1 MLHPAAVHP
10 ASHTAGPVLLRLHI
24 ENLALIEHAELELD
38 PGLNVLTGETG
49 AGKTMLAQAIGLIA
63 GVQPAAEMVGVHGD
77 ESYVEAEFAV
87 PEEFF
92 ADDSLEAV
100 AALRPEGEE
109 TLVVARRLSRAGRSR
124 ALAGAGRAPA
134 PTCRRSASACWRSRP
149 STRRVGWR
157 VRATP
162 ATCSTTTPTSRLA
175 RRAMADAWSA
185 LRACRAELERQR
197 EATRDA
203 ERRRSELEGLV
214 EAIAALAPEP
224 GERDRLSEERQ
235 RLRHLDDLRAAAGD
249 ALQLLNPD
257 DGDGA
262 QLLAGRAGGA
272 GRRRGADRASAGG
285 HGRRAARRRRAAAGG
300 SHRTAVVPRRARGRP
315 GAAGLDRGPP
325 GGVRR
330 AGAPPRAV
338 HRRRGRAGGRR
349 AGRPAPARRR
359 RRRLAELQSEVEAA
373 ERRAKAAAAKL
384 SRARASALPRFTRD
398 VESELADL
406 GMEDAKLEPA
416 LESADMG
423 ARGTD
428 ALTLLIAANPGLPA
442 APLSQTASGGEL
454 SRIALAI
461 RVAARSGGGP
471 ATLLLDEVDAGV
483 GGRTA
488 NAVGEK
494 LKALAASA
502 QLLCITHLPQIAAQA
517 DVHFRV
523 EKLPGDPTATRIV
536 RLRDREV
543 VDEVARM
550 LGAEE
555 GDAAA
560 RRHARAIVKAS

>member
-1 MLHPAAVHP
+1 M
-10 ASHTAGPVLLRLHI
+10 LLRLHI

-124 ALAGAGRAPA
+124 ALVWGRSCARADLQAIGERLLEISSQHEARRMARPGHALDLLDDYADLAP
-134 PTCRRSASACWRSRP
+134 
-149 STRRVGWR
+149 
-157 VRATP
+157 
-162 ATCSTTTPTSRLA
+162 A

-214 EAIAALAPEP
+214 EAIAVLAPEP
-224 GERDRLSEERQ
+224 GESDRLSEERQ

-262 QLLAGRAGGA
+262 QLLAGRAA
-272 GRRRGADRASAGG
+272 EL
-285 HGRRAARRRRAAAGG
+285 
-300 SHRTAVVPRRARGRP
+300 V
-315 GAAGLDRGPP
+315 
-325 GGVRR
+325 GGVEEIEPRLAAT
-330 AGAPPRAV
+330 AGELRDVGERLQEAAIELRSYLDELEAD
-338 HRRRGRAGGRR
+338 
-349 AGRPAPARRR
+349 PARLDWIEDRLAAFGELERR
-359 RRRLAELQSEVEAA
+359 HGLSIDGVVELAADAQAALRQLDGDGGRLAELQSEVEAA

-517 DVHFRV
+517 DAHFRV

-550 LGAEE
+550 LGADE

>member
-1 MLHPAAVHP
+1 
-10 ASHTAGPVLLRLHI
+10 VLLRLHI

-63 GVQPAAEMVGVHGD
+63 GVQPAAEMVGAHGD

-92 ADDSLEAV
+92 ADHSVEAV

-124 ALAGAGRAPA
+124 ALVWGRSCARADLQAIGERLLEISSQHEARRMARPGHALDLLDDYADLAP
-134 PTCRRSASACWRSRP
+134 
-149 STRRVGWR
+149 
-157 VRATP
+157 
-162 ATCSTTTPTSRLA
+162 A

-214 EAIAALAPEP
+214 EAIAALVPEP

-262 QLLAGRAGGA
+262 QLLAGRAA
-272 GRRRGADRASAGG
+272 EL
-285 HGRRAARRRRAAAGG
+285 
-300 SHRTAVVPRRARGRP
+300 V
-315 GAAGLDRGPP
+315 
-325 GGVRR
+325 GGVEEIEPRLAAT
-330 AGAPPRAV
+330 AGELRDVGERLQEAAIELRSYLDELEAD
-338 HRRRGRAGGRR
+338 
-349 AGRPAPARRR
+349 PARLDWIEDRLAAFGELERR
-359 RRRLAELQSEVEAA
+359 HGLSIDGVVELAADAQVALQQLDGDGGRLAELQSEVEAA

-406 GMEDAKLEPA
+406 GMEDAKLEPV

-502 QLLCITHLPQIAAQA
+502 QLLCITHLPQIAAYGSS
-517 DVHFRV
+517 HFLISKTIRKDRTMTGV
-523 EKLPGDPTATRIV
+523 A
-536 RLRDREV
+536 RLAGPDREQ
-543 VDEVARM
+543 EMARM
-550 LGAEE
+550 IGGA
-555 GDAAA
+555 DISATVLASA
-560 RRHARAIVKAS
+560 REMLEARGLRRPERKRK

>member
-1 MLHPAAVHP
+1 M
-10 ASHTAGPVLLRLHI
+10 LLRLHI

-63 GVQPAAEMVGVHGD
+63 GGQPAAEMVGVHGD
-77 ESYVEAEFAV
+77 ESYVEAAFAV
-87 PEEFF
+87 SEEFF

-109 TLVVARRLSRAGRSR
+109 TLIVARRLSRAGRSR
-124 ALAGAGRAPA
+124 ALVWGRSCARA
-134 PTCRRSASACWRSRP
+134 DLQAIGERLLEISSQHEARRLARP
-149 STRRVGWR
+149 GH
-157 VRATP
+157 ALDLLDDYADLGP
-162 ATCSTTTPTSRLA
+162 A
-175 RRAMADAWSA
+175 RRAMAEAWSG

-203 ERRRSELEGLV
+203 ERRRAELEGLV
-214 EAIAALAPEP
+214 EAVAALAPEQ
-224 GERDRLSEERQ
+224 GERARLSEERQ

-249 ALQLLNPD
+249 ALALLNPD
-257 DGDGA
+257 DGEGA
-262 QLLAGRAGGA
+262 QLLAGRAA
-272 GRRRGADRASAGG
+272 EL
-285 HGRRAARRRRAAAGG
+285 
-300 SHRTAVVPRRARGRP
+300 V
-315 GAAGLDRGPP
+315 
-325 GGVRR
+325 GGVEEIEPLLAAT
-330 AGAPPRAV
+330 AGELRDVGERLQEAAIELRSYLDGLEAD
-338 HRRRGRAGGRR
+338 
-349 AGRPAPARRR
+349 PARLDWIEDRLAAFGELERR
-359 RRRLAELQSEVEAA
+359 HGLSIDGVVELAADAQTALRQLDGDGGRLAELQAEVEAA
-373 ERRAKAAAAKL
+373 ERRARAAAAKL

-398 VESELADL
+398 VEAELADL

-416 LESADMG
+416 LDTADMG

-428 ALTLLIAANPGLPA
+428 ALALLIAANPGLPA

-471 ATLLLDEVDAGV
+471 STLLLDEVDAGV

-494 LKALAASA
+494 LKALARSA

-517 DVHFRV
+517 DAHFRV

-536 RLRDREV
+536 RLRD
-543 VDEVARM
+543 AR
-550 LGAEE
+550 GRGRGRA
-555 GDAAA
+555 DAGRRRGRRGRAPSRPCDRQGELTAA
-560 RRHARAIVKAS
+560 SGS

>member
-1 MLHPAAVHP
+1 M
-10 ASHTAGPVLLRLHI
+10 LLRLHI

-63 GVQPAAEMVGVHGD
+63 GGQPAAEMVGVHGD

-87 PEEFF
+87 SEEFF

-109 TLVVARRLSRAGRSR
+109 TLIVARRLSRAGRSR
-124 ALAGAGRAPA
+124 ALVWGRSCARA
-134 PTCRRSASACWRSRP
+134 DLQAIGERLLEISSQHEARRLARP
-149 STRRVGWR
+149 GH
-157 VRATP
+157 ALDLLDDYADLGP
-162 ATCSTTTPTSRLA
+162 A
-175 RRAMADAWSA
+175 RRAMAEAWSG

-203 ERRRSELEGLV
+203 ERRRAELEGLV
-214 EAIAALAPEP
+214 EAVAALAPEQ
-224 GERDRLSEERQ
+224 GERARLSEERQ

-249 ALQLLNPD
+249 ALALLNPD
-257 DGDGA
+257 DGEGA
-262 QLLAGRAGGA
+262 QLLAGRAA
-272 GRRRGADRASAGG
+272 EL
-285 HGRRAARRRRAAAGG
+285 
-300 SHRTAVVPRRARGRP
+300 V
-315 GAAGLDRGPP
+315 
-325 GGVRR
+325 GGVEEIEPLLAAT
-330 AGAPPRAV
+330 AGELRDVGERLQEAAIELRSYLDGLEAD
-338 HRRRGRAGGRR
+338 
-349 AGRPAPARRR
+349 PARLDWIEDRLAAFGELERR
-359 RRRLAELQSEVEAA
+359 HGLSIDGVVELAADAQTALRQLDGDGGRLAELQAEVEAA
-373 ERRAKAAAAKL
+373 ERRARAAAAKL

-398 VESELADL
+398 VEAELADL

-416 LESADMG
+416 LDTADMG

-428 ALTLLIAANPGLPA
+428 ALALLIAANPGLPA

-471 ATLLLDEVDAGV
+471 STLLLDEVDAGV

-494 LKALAASA
+494 LKALARSA

-517 DVHFRV
+517 DAHFRV

-536 RLRDREV
+536 RLRDAEV

-550 LGAEE
+550 LGADE

>member
-1 MLHPAAVHP
+1 M
-10 ASHTAGPVLLRLHI
+10 LLRLHI

-63 GVQPAAEMVGVHGD
+63 GVQPAAEMVGAHGD

-100 AALRPEGEE
+100 AALRPEGED

-124 ALAGAGRAPA
+124 ALVWGRSCARADLQAIGERLLEISSQHEARRMARPGHALDLLDDYADLAP
-134 PTCRRSASACWRSRP
+134 
-149 STRRVGWR
+149 
-157 VRATP
+157 
-162 ATCSTTTPTSRLA
+162 A

-214 EAIAALAPEP
+214 EAIAALAPES

-262 QLLAGRAGGA
+262 QLLAGRAA
-272 GRRRGADRASAGG
+272 EL
-285 HGRRAARRRRAAAGG
+285 
-300 SHRTAVVPRRARGRP
+300 V
-315 GAAGLDRGPP
+315 
-325 GGVRR
+325 GGVEEIEPRLAAT
-330 AGAPPRAV
+330 AGELRD
-338 HRRRGRAGGRR
+338 AGERLQEAAIELR
-349 AGRPAPARRR
+349 SYLDELEADPARLDWIEDRLAAFGELERR
-359 RRRLAELQSEVEAA
+359 HGLSIDGVVELAADAQAALRQLDGDGGRLAELQSEVEAA

-517 DVHFRV
+517 DAHFRV

-550 LGAEE
+550 LGADE

>member
-1 MLHPAAVHP
+1 M
-10 ASHTAGPVLLRLHI
+10 LLRLHI

-63 GVQPAAEMVGVHGD
+63 GGQPAAEMVGVHGD

-87 PEEFF
+87 SEEFF

-109 TLVVARRLSRAGRSR
+109 TLIVARRLSRAGRSR
-124 ALAGAGRAPA
+124 ALVWGRSCARA
-134 PTCRRSASACWRSRP
+134 DLQAIGERLLEISSQHEARRLARP
-149 STRRVGWR
+149 GH
-157 VRATP
+157 ALDLLDDYADLGP
-162 ATCSTTTPTSRLA
+162 A
-175 RRAMADAWSA
+175 RRAMAEAWSG

-203 ERRRSELEGLV
+203 ERRRAELEGLV
-214 EAIAALAPEP
+214 EAVAALAPEP
-224 GERDRLSEERQ
+224 GERARLSEERQ

-249 ALQLLNPD
+249 ALALLNPD
-257 DGDGA
+257 DGEGA
-262 QLLAGRAGGA
+262 QLLAGRAA
-272 GRRRGADRASAGG
+272 EL
-285 HGRRAARRRRAAAGG
+285 
-300 SHRTAVVPRRARGRP
+300 V
-315 GAAGLDRGPP
+315 
-325 GGVRR
+325 GGVEEIEPLLAAT
-330 AGAPPRAV
+330 AGELRDVGERLQEAAIELRSYLDGLEAD
-338 HRRRGRAGGRR
+338 
-349 AGRPAPARRR
+349 PARLDWIEDRLAAFGELERR
-359 RRRLAELQSEVEAA
+359 HGLSIDGVVELAADAQTALRQLDGDGGRLAELQAEVEAA
-373 ERRAKAAAAKL
+373 ERRARAAAAKL

-398 VESELADL
+398 VEAELADL

-416 LESADMG
+416 LDTADMG

-428 ALTLLIAANPGLPA
+428 ALALLIAANPGLPA

-471 ATLLLDEVDAGV
+471 STLLLDEVDAGV

-494 LKALAASA
+494 LKALARSA

-517 DVHFRV
+517 DAHFRV

-536 RLRDREV
+536 RLRDAEV

-550 LGAEE
+550 LGADE

>member
-1 MLHPAAVHP
+1 M
-10 ASHTAGPVLLRLHI
+10 LLRLHI

-63 GVQPAAEMVGVHGD
+63 GGQPAAEMVGVHGD

-87 PEEFF
+87 SEEFF

-109 TLVVARRLSRAGRSR
+109 TLIVARRLSRAGRSR
-124 ALAGAGRAPA
+124 ALVWGRSCARA
-134 PTCRRSASACWRSRP
+134 DLQAIGERLLEISSQHEARRLARP
-149 STRRVGWR
+149 GH
-157 VRATP
+157 ALDLLDDYADLGP
-162 ATCSTTTPTSRLA
+162 A
-175 RRAMADAWSA
+175 RRAMAEAWSG

-203 ERRRSELEGLV
+203 ERRRAELEGLV
-214 EAIAALAPEP
+214 EAVAALAPEP
-224 GERDRLSEERQ
+224 GERARLSEERQ

-249 ALQLLNPD
+249 ALALLNPD
-257 DGDGA
+257 DGEGA
-262 QLLAGRAGGA
+262 QLLAGRAA
-272 GRRRGADRASAGG
+272 EL
-285 HGRRAARRRRAAAGG
+285 
-300 SHRTAVVPRRARGRP
+300 V
-315 GAAGLDRGPP
+315 
-325 GGVRR
+325 GGVEEIEPLLAAT
-330 AGAPPRAV
+330 AGELRDVGERLQEAAIELRSYLDGLEAD
-338 HRRRGRAGGRR
+338 
-349 AGRPAPARRR
+349 PARLDWIEDRLAAFGELERR
-359 RRRLAELQSEVEAA
+359 HGLSIDGVVELAADAQTALRQLDGDGGRLAELQSEVEAA
-373 ERRAKAAAAKL
+373 ERRARAAAAKL

-398 VESELADL
+398 VEAELADL

-416 LESADMG
+416 LDTADMG

-428 ALTLLIAANPGLPA
+428 ALALLIAANPGLPA

-471 ATLLLDEVDAGV
+471 STLLLDEVDAGV

-494 LKALAASA
+494 LKALARSA

-517 DVHFRV
+517 DAHFRV

-536 RLRDREV
+536 RLRDGEV

-550 LGAEE
+550 LGADE